1 MIPTLL
7 NNLIIGYTGS
17 ISHHFAAKFGLAPA

>member
-17 ISHHFAAKFGLAPA
+17 ISHHLAAKFGLAPA